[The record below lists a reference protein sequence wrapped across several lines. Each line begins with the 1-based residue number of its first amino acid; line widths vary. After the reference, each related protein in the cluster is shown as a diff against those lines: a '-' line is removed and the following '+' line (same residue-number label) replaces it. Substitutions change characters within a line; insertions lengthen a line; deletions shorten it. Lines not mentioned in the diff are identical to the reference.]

1 MFHLSSRN
9 FCKIPVVRSI
19 APDRCVLADRRDL
32 LHVSV
37 QYFPNVFYRIWILSL
52 FLALSLFGYNPAYAS
67 SAARIIL
74 SEARASCA
82 SFDNG
87 TFRVSPQAFVQLD
100 LTGDG
105 VLDEILDSHYFSCSS
120 SPTFFCGGGGC
131 TVVVIVNGMTFD
143 FQVHQFKRARDQE
156 GEIIFKTVVH
166 WSLCNYKKTCW
177 EAWKWNGLGFSSLG
191 NTVEIQTAHS
201 GVAHGPISEN
211 AIMSEKS
218 GNMPK

>member
-1 MFHLSSRN
+1 MFHLLSRD
-9 FCKIPVVRSI
+9 FCKTSAVQSI
-19 APDRCVLADRRDL
+19 VLDRCVSPDRRVL
-32 LHVSV
+32 SCVRLKSCPKPLHHIW
-37 QYFPNVFYRIWILSL
+37 VFFL
-52 FLALSLFGYNPAYAS
+52 FLALSLLQYNPVSAS

-218 GNMPK
+218 GDMPK